1 METIE
6 RSLVS
11 VCIVTY
17 NSALTVIETLESVKS
32 QTYADVELIVSDDCS
47 TDDTVQV
54 IRNWLQQNS
63 CRFVHTELLVVE
75 SNTGVAG
82 NCNRACRAANGK
94 WIKILAGDDK
104 LYDTYVEKML
114 DYISDNPE
122 SEIVFSRMTPFGA
135 ENLIRLSYG
144 YFNLSHKAFKYKLLL
159 GNFLQA
165 PAAMIRKSTYD
176 ELGGFDETI
185 PFIEDW
191 PFWIHA
197 LMENKNFSFN
207 DVPLVYYR
215 VSENSLSVS
224 ARPSDSYQISLK
236 LANEYALEQQRNTS
250 FLLWMIGKAI
260 SYGNGP
266 FMKILM
272 NGLRLL
278 NPLTY
283 YIKYNDWRAE
293 CIDRQK

>member
-1 METIE
+1 METLE
-6 RSLVS
+6 RKLVS

-17 NSALTVIETLESVKS
+17 NSSLTVVEALESVKR

-47 TDDTVQV
+47 TDDTVQI
-54 IRNWLQQNS
+54 IRNWLQQNA
-63 CRFVHTELLVVE
+63 CRFVRTELITVE
-75 SNTGVAG
+75 NNTGVSC

-104 LYDTYVEKML
+104 LYDCYVEKML
-114 DYISDNPE
+114 DYISSNPE

-135 ENLIRLSYG
+135 ENLIKLSYG
-144 YFNLSHKAFKYKLLL
+144 YFSLSPKAFKYKLLL

-165 PAAMIRKSTYD
+165 PAAIIKKSTYY

-197 LMENKNFSFN
+197 LIENKKISFN

-224 ARPSDSYQISLK
+224 ARPSDTYLISLK
-236 LANEYALEQQRNTS
+236 RANEYALEQQRKTS
-250 FLLWMIGKAI
+250 FLLWLIGKAI
-260 SYGNGP
+260 SYESSL

-272 NGLRLL
+272 VGLRLL
-278 NPLTY
+278 NPMTY
-283 YIKYNDWRAE
+283 YIKYNDWRAIG
-293 CIDRQK
+293 IDKQ